1 MTTEDMQVVV
11 GGVVRTMSAESAT
24 RAALG
29 AGAPSEI
36 SNAEAVDISYPG
48 FFHILRNLSQT

>member
-1 MTTEDMQVVV
+1 M
-11 GGVVRTMSAESAT
+11 AFAL
-24 RAALG
+24 AALG